1 MKCAAIAA
9 RLETFDTQKKWFIN
23 KTYTD
28 RIEQLGW
35 ALYPVTSY
43 ASLQFAK
50 EHCDCLIVPGGY
62 DAQGYYVKENK
73 RKECTYYDTPLD
85 HFDFSCIDCFIKA
98 EKPILGIC
106 RGMQLINL
114 YFHGSL
120 FTHIDTAQHA
130 PDHAHTIQ
138 FASGSLLHQL
148 YEEPCIVNS
157 YHHQVVG
164 KLGKEIKAIAY
175 SEEMYVEAILHKKMA
190 VLGVQWHPELMEH
203 DQIFPYF
210 FDVCCV

>member
-9 RLETFDTQKKWFIN
+9 RLETFDTQQKWFVN
-23 KTYTD
+23 KAYTQ
-28 RIEQLGW
+28 RIEELGW
-35 ALYPVTSY
+35 ALFPITTF

-62 DAQGYYVKENK
+62 DALGCYVKEER
-73 RKECTYYDTPLD
+73 RKECTYYDAPLD
-85 HFDFSCIDCFIKA
+85 HFDFACIHEFVKT

-106 RGMQLINL
+106 RGMQLLNL
-114 YFHGSL
+114 YFHGTL
-120 FTHIDTAQHA
+120 FTHIDTTQHA
-130 PDHAHTIQ
+130 ADHFHAIH
-138 FASGSLLHQL
+138 FSSGSILHQL

-164 KLGKEIKAIAY
+164 KLGKEIKALAY

-190 VLGVQWHPELMEH
+190 ILGVQWHPELMEH
-203 DQIFPYF
+203 DQIFAYF
-210 FDVCCV
+210 FDICCA